1 MKENKIRN
9 IIILTSI
16 IVIIVGI
23 IITVIF
29 GFNFELLYQDTKKV
43 ELYLNKEFKISDI
56 KQITNEVLNN
66 KNVIIQKVE
75 VFEDSVSIIAK
86 DISDEEKN
94 SLVTKINEK
103 YGTDLKSD
111 NIKILSIP
119 HTRGRDIVKP
129 YLLPYLIATLI
140 IIVYM
145 AIRYI
150 KINSLKAILK
160 LIVSLI
166 LAQGVLFSLISITRL
181 PISRITMPISI
192 VVYILTLLFVTNN
205 LEKELELNKEDNTE
219 K

>member
-1 MKENKIRN
+1 MKENKTRN
-9 IIILTSI
+9 IIILISI

-23 IITVIF
+23 IITTIF

-43 ELYLNKEFKISDI
+43 ELYLNKEFEISDI
-56 KQITNEVLNN
+56 KQITNEVLSN

-75 VFEDSVSIIAK
+75 VFEDSVSIITK

-94 SLVTKINEK
+94 NLVTKVNEK

-111 NIKILSIP
+111 NIKIISIP

-129 YLLPYLIATLI
+129 YLLPFLVATLI

-150 KINSLKAILK
+150 KINSIEAILK

-166 LAQGVLFSLISITRL
+166 LVQGVMFSIIAITRI
-181 PISRITMPISI
+181 PISRITMPVSI
-192 VVYILTLLFVTNN
+192 VIYILTLLFITNN
-205 LEKELELNKEDNTE
+205 LEKKLELSKEDNTE
-219 K
+219 E